1 MDLKKIIRSVKDFPK
16 EGILFRDI
24 TTLLIDPAALKYT
37 LTELYALCEGL
48 DINKV
53 VGIES
58 RGFMFGC
65 TLAEK
70 LNAGFVPVR
79 KPGKLPA
86 KTIREVYDLEY
97 GSDSIEMHSD
107 SINAGDRVL
116 LHDDLLATGGTA
128 RAAANLIE
136 KCGGKLVLAS
146 FIIELSFLKGR
157 DKLSGYNVKSLVVY
171 DSED

>member
-1 MDLKKIIRSVKDFPK
+1 MNLKEHIRSVKDFPK
-16 EGILFRDI
+16 PGIMFRDI
-24 TTLLIDPAALKYT
+24 TTLLNNPEALKYT
-37 LTELYALCEGL
+37 FNELYNQCKGL

-65 TLAEK
+65 MLAEK

-79 KPGKLPA
+79 KPGKLPY
-86 KTIREVYDLEY
+86 KTIKETYDLEY
-97 GSDSIEMHSD
+97 GCDTIEMHSD
-107 SINAGDRVL
+107 AIEKGDNVL

-136 KCGGKLVLAS
+136 KCGGKVVLAS
-146 FIIELSFLKGR
+146 FIIELSFLQGR
-157 DKLSGYNVKSLVVY
+157 DKLKEYNLYSMVDY